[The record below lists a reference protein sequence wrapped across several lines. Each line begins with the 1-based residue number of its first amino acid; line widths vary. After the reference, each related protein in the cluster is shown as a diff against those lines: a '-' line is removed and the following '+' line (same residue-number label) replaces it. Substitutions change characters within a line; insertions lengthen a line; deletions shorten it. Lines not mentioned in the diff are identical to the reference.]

1 MNRKIAL
8 FGLSTFACVLSMS
21 SCTSVGEHKA
31 SAELYYTNI
40 TKADTE
46 EYRFYRTVYQL
57 ANEEIEFA
65 NIISQRGS
73 NASVKSLATNLSTQ
87 YKDVLAKVQ
96 ELATKSDVLIPFPAM
111 HSLELP
117 AGLDSAQASILDKEF
132 LKHSLHNQ
140 EAILHQFEG
149 AARTTDVSVRK
160 YAKEALPVLEK
171 SIEET
176 KTLL

>member
-1 MNRKIAL
+1 MNKKIAL

-65 NIISQRGS
+65 DIISQRGS
-73 NASVKSLATNLSTQ
+73 NANIKSLATNLSTQ
-87 YKDVLAKVQ
+87 YKEVATKVQ
-96 ELATKSDVLIPFPAM
+96 ELATKADVLIPFPAM
-111 HSLELP
+111 HTLELH
-117 AGLDSAQASILDKEF
+117 AGLDSAQANVLEKEF
-132 LKHSLHNQ
+132 LKHALHNQ
-140 EAILHQFEG
+140 EAILHQFES
-149 AARTTDVSVRK
+149 AARNTHVGIRK
-160 YAKEALPVLEK
+160 YAEEALPAFEK
-171 SIEET
+171 NVEEI
-176 KTLL
+176 KALL